1 MAILKVLEQKVVLNG
16 ERKADSA
23 SCVLLICH
31 HWLAYR
37 TTGSSAKN
45 GFSLAILFTVLLL
58 CWEGCL
64 CLSTP
69 VWALLAKLDLDFLT
83 ADCQHYSIALQHNF
97 RMQFTPCFLLHFTPL
112 LCASQQMACLCS
124 EITQLTGHSCAK
136 LEHQGCSLLL
146 PPTRLLMSM

>member
-1 MAILKVLEQKVVLNG
+1 MALLKVLEQKVLLNG

-23 SCVLLICH
+23 SCVSLICH

-69 VWALLAKLDLDFLT
+69 VWVLIAKLDLDFLT
-83 ADCQHYSIALQHNF
+83 ADRRHCSIALQHNF
-97 RMQFTPCFLLHFTPL
+97 RMQFYSLPFASLHPSPL
-112 LCASQQMACLCS
+112 SLSADGLPMFRNNSTDRSQLC
-124 EITQLTGHSCAK
+124 
-136 LEHQGCSLLL
+136 
-146 PPTRLLMSM
+146 